1 MSDEIKM
8 TPETGM
14 TDEEIAELEKQR
26 EAAKEA
32 RLAPFKA
39 LRQRMDAG
47 LRYAVA
53 NDGVTDEELLTMS
66 AATPEW
72 KPGMTLDKGDTVVY
86 DGNMYVYIGE
96 ATYVTVAGHEPG
108 TATQALYRRV
118 KAEGSN
124 EWQPDTD
131 YIGEDDPDGKEP
143 DEVTYDGLTYT
154 CQLSHTS
161 QAGWEPP
168 TATTLWKLKTE

>member
-8 TPETGM
+8 THETGM

-26 EAAKEA
+26 EAAREA

-72 KPGMTLDKGDTVVY
+72 KPGMTLAVGDTVMHGGSMFIV
-86 DGNMYVYIGE
+86 IQ
-96 ATYVTVAGHEPG
+96 AHTTQAGWEPG
-108 TATQALYRRV
+108 TATQSLFRRV
-118 KAEGSN
+118 QQEGST
-124 EWQPDTD
+124 EWQPDTA
-131 YIGEDDPDGKEP
+131 YATGAEC
-143 DEVTYDGLTYT
+143 TYEGSAYT
-154 CQLSHTS
+154 CLQGHTS

-168 TATTLWKLKTE
+168 NVPSLWKLKTE

>member
-26 EAAKEA
+26 EAAREA

-72 KPGMTLDKGDTVVY
+72 KPGMTLAVGDTVMHGGSMFV
-86 DGNMYVYIGE
+86 VIQ
-96 ATYVTVAGHEPG
+96 AHTTQAGWEPG
-108 TATQALYRRV
+108 TATQSLFRRV
-118 KAEGSN
+118 QQEGST

-131 YIGEDDPDGKEP
+131 YATGEDCTFEGSA
-143 DEVTYDGLTYT
+143 YT
-154 CQLSHTS
+154 CLQGHTS

-168 TATTLWKLKTE
+168 NVPSLWKLKTE

>member
-26 EAAKEA
+26 EATREA

-72 KPGMTLDKGDTVVY
+72 KPGMTLAVGDTVMHGGSMFV
-86 DGNMYVYIGE
+86 VIQ
-96 ATYVTVAGHEPG
+96 AHTTQAGWEPG
-108 TATQALYRRV
+108 TATQSLFRRV
-118 KAEGSN
+118 QQEGST

-131 YIGEDDPDGKEP
+131 YATGAEC
-143 DEVTYDGLTYT
+143 TYEGSTYT
-154 CQLSHTS
+154 CLQGHTS

-168 TATTLWKLKTE
+168 NVPSLWKLKTE

>member
-8 TPETGM
+8 TPETGI

-26 EAAKEA
+26 EAAREA

-39 LRQRMDAG
+39 LRKRMDAG

-72 KPGMTLDKGDTVVY
+72 KPGMTLAVGDTVMHGGSMFVVIQSHTTQA
-86 DGNMYVYIGE
+86 DWI
-96 ATYVTVAGHEPG
+96 PG
-108 TATQALYRRV
+108 TATQSLYRRV
-118 KAEGSN
+118 QPEGST

-131 YIGEDDPDGKEP
+131 YATGAEC
-143 DEVTYDGLTYT
+143 TYEGSAYT
-154 CQLSHTS
+154 CLQGHTS

-168 TATTLWKLKTE
+168 NVPSLWKLKTE

>member
-26 EAAKEA
+26 EAAREA

-39 LRQRMDAG
+39 LRKCMDAG

-72 KPGMTLDKGDTVVY
+72 KPGMTLAVGDTVMHGGSMFVVIQSHTTQA
-86 DGNMYVYIGE
+86 DWI
-96 ATYVTVAGHEPG
+96 PG
-108 TATQALYRRV
+108 TATQSLYRRV
-118 KAEGSN
+118 QPEGST

-131 YIGEDDPDGKEP
+131 YATGAEC
-143 DEVTYDGLTYT
+143 TYEGSAYT
-154 CQLSHTS
+154 CLQGHTS

-168 TATTLWKLKTE
+168 NVPSLWKLKTE

>member
-26 EAAKEA
+26 EAAREA

-39 LRQRMDAG
+39 LRKRMDAG

-72 KPGMTLDKGDTVVY
+72 KPGMTLAVGDTVMHGGSMFVVIQSHTTQA
-86 DGNMYVYIGE
+86 DWI
-96 ATYVTVAGHEPG
+96 PG
-108 TATQALYRRV
+108 TATQSLYRRV
-118 KAEGSN
+118 QPEGST

-131 YIGEDDPDGKEP
+131 YATGAEC
-143 DEVTYDGLTYT
+143 TYEGSAYT
-154 CQLSHTS
+154 CLQGHTS

-168 TATTLWKLKTE
+168 NVPSLWKLKTE

>member
-14 TDEEIAELEKQR
+14 TDEEIAELKKQR
-26 EAAKEA
+26 EAAREA

-39 LRQRMDAG
+39 LRKRMDAG

-72 KPGMTLDKGDTVVY
+72 KPGMTLAVGDTVMHGGSMFVVIQSHTTQA
-86 DGNMYVYIGE
+86 DWI
-96 ATYVTVAGHEPG
+96 PG
-108 TATQALYRRV
+108 TATQSLYRRV
-118 KAEGSN
+118 QPEGST

-131 YIGEDDPDGKEP
+131 YATGAEC
-143 DEVTYDGLTYT
+143 TYEGSAYT
-154 CQLSHTS
+154 CLQGHTS

-168 TATTLWKLKTE
+168 NVPSLWKLKTE

>member
-1 MSDEIKM
+1 MSELNR
-8 TPETGM
+8 TPETSM

-53 NDGVTDEELLTMS
+53 NDGVTDEELLSMS

-72 KPGMTLDKGDTVVY
+72 KPGLSLAVGDTIMYGGSMFVV
-86 DGNMYVYIGE
+86 VQ
-96 ATYVTVAGHEPG
+96 AHTTQAGWEPG

-118 KAEGSN
+118 QPEGST

-131 YIGEDDPDGKEP
+131 YATGAEC
-143 DEVTYDGLTYT
+143 TYEGNTYT
-154 CQLSHTS
+154 CLQGHTS
-161 QAGWEPP
+161 QTGWEPLHAP
-168 TATTLWKLKTE
+168 ALWQLKTE

>member
-1 MSDEIKM
+1 MSELNR
-8 TPETGM
+8 TPETSM

-53 NDGVTDEELLTMS
+53 NDGVTDEELLSMS

-72 KPGMTLDKGDTVVY
+72 KPGLSLAVGDTIMYGGSMFVV
-86 DGNMYVYIGE
+86 VQ
-96 ATYVTVAGHEPG
+96 AHTTQAGWEPG

-118 KAEGSN
+118 QPEGST

-131 YIGEDDPDGKEP
+131 YATGAEC
-143 DEVTYDGLTYT
+143 TYEGNAYT
-154 CQLSHTS
+154 CLQGHTS
-161 QAGWEPP
+161 QTGWEPP
-168 TATTLWKLKTE
+168 HVPALWQLKTE

>member
-1 MSDEIKM
+1 MSDEIKI

-26 EAAKEA
+26 EAAREA

-39 LRQRMDAG
+39 LRKRIDAG

-72 KPGMTLDKGDTVVY
+72 KPGMTLAVGDTVMHGGSVFVVIQSHTTQA
-86 DGNMYVYIGE
+86 DWI
-96 ATYVTVAGHEPG
+96 PG
-108 TATQALYRRV
+108 TATQSLYRRV
-118 KAEGSN
+118 QPEGST

-131 YIGEDDPDGKEP
+131 YATGAEC
-143 DEVTYDGLTYT
+143 TYEGSAYT
-154 CQLSHTS
+154 CLQGHTS

-168 TATTLWKLKTE
+168 NVPSLWKLKTE

>member
-1 MSDEIKM
+1 MSEELKT

-26 EAAKEA
+26 EAAREA

-66 AATPEW
+66 AATQEW
-72 KPGMTLDKGDTVVY
+72 KPGLSLAVGDTVMY
-86 DGNMYVYIGE
+86 DDSMFVVIQ
-96 ATYVTVAGHEPG
+96 AHTTQAGWEPG

-118 KAEGSN
+118 QPEGST

-131 YIGEDDPDGKEP
+131 YAVGAEC
-143 DEVTYDGLTYT
+143 TYEGSAYT
-154 CQLSHTS
+154 CLQAHTS
-161 QAGWEPP
+161 QTGWEPP
-168 TATTLWKLKTE
+168 NVPALWQLKTE

>member
-1 MSDEIKM
+1 MSELNR
-8 TPETGM
+8 TPETSM

-26 EAAKEA
+26 EAANEA

-53 NDGVTDEELLTMS
+53 NNGVTDEELLSMS

-72 KPGMTLDKGDTVVY
+72 KPGLSLAVGDTIMYGGSMFVVVQAHT
-86 DGNMYVYIGE
+86 MQ
-96 ATYVTVAGHEPG
+96 AGWEPG

-118 KAEGSN
+118 QPEGST

-131 YIGEDDPDGKEP
+131 YATGAEC
-143 DEVTYDGLTYT
+143 TYEGNTYT
-154 CQLSHTS
+154 CLQGHTS
-161 QAGWEPP
+161 QTGWDPP
-168 TATTLWKLKTE
+168 HVPALWQLKTE

>member
-26 EAAKEA
+26 EAAREA

-72 KPGMTLDKGDTVVY
+72 KPGMTLAVGDTVMHGGSMFV
-86 DGNMYVYIGE
+86 VIQ
-96 ATYVTVAGHEPG
+96 AHTTQAGWEPG
-108 TATQALYRRV
+108 TATQSLFRRV
-118 KAEGSN
+118 QQEGST

-131 YIGEDDPDGKEP
+131 YTTGAEC
-143 DEVTYDGLTYT
+143 TYEGSTYT
-154 CQLSHTS
+154 CLQGHTS

-168 TATTLWKLKTE
+168 NVPSLWKLKTE

>member
-26 EAAKEA
+26 EAAREA

-39 LRQRMDAG
+39 MRQRIDAG

-53 NDGVTDEELLTMS
+53 NDGVTDEELLTMR

-72 KPGMTLDKGDTVVY
+72 TPGMTLAVGDTVMHGGSMFV
-86 DGNMYVYIGE
+86 VIQ
-96 ATYVTVAGHEPG
+96 AHTTQAGWEPG
-108 TATQALYRRV
+108 TATQSLFRRV
-118 KAEGSN
+118 QQEGST

-131 YIGEDDPDGKEP
+131 YATGAEC
-143 DEVTYDGLTYT
+143 TYEGSAYT
-154 CQLSHTS
+154 CLQGHTS

-168 TATTLWKLKTE
+168 NVPSLWKLKTE

>member
-1 MSDEIKM
+1 MSELNR
-8 TPETGM
+8 TPETSM

-53 NDGVTDEELLTMS
+53 NDGVTDEELLSMS
-66 AATPEW
+66 AATHEW
-72 KPGMTLDKGDTVVY
+72 KPGLSLAVGDTIMYGGSMFVV
-86 DGNMYVYIGE
+86 VQ
-96 ATYVTVAGHEPG
+96 AHTTQAGWEPG

-118 KAEGSN
+118 QPEGST

-131 YIGEDDPDGKEP
+131 YATGAEC
-143 DEVTYDGLTYT
+143 TYEGSTYT
-154 CQLSHTS
+154 CLQGHTS
-161 QAGWEPP
+161 QTGWEPP
-168 TATTLWKLKTE
+168 HVPALWQLKTE

>member
-1 MSDEIKM
+1 MSELNR
-8 TPETGM
+8 TPETSL

-39 LRQRMDAG
+39 LRRRMDAG

-53 NDGVTDEELLTMS
+53 NDGVTDEELLSMS
-66 AATPEW
+66 ATTPEW
-72 KPGMTLDKGDTVVY
+72 KPGLSLAVGDTV
-86 DGNMYVYIGE
+86 MYGSSMFVVVQ
-96 ATYVTVAGHEPG
+96 AHTTQAGWEPG

-118 KAEGSN
+118 QPEGST

-131 YIGEDDPDGKEP
+131 YATGAEC
-143 DEVTYDGLTYT
+143 TYEGSTYT
-154 CQLSHTS
+154 CLQGHTS
-161 QAGWEPP
+161 QTGWEPP
-168 TATTLWKLKTE
+168 HVPALWQLKTE

>member
-26 EAAKEA
+26 EAAREA

-53 NDGVTDEELLTMS
+53 NDGVTDDELLTMS

-72 KPGMTLDKGDTVVY
+72 KPGMTLAVGDTVMH
-86 DGNMYVYIGE
+86 GGGMF
-96 ATYVTVAGHEPG
+96 VTLQAHTTQAGWEPG
-108 TATQALYRRV
+108 TATQSLFRRV
-118 KAEGSN
+118 KQEGST

-131 YIGEDDPDGKEP
+131 FATGEDCTFEGS
-143 DEVTYDGLTYT
+143 TYT
-154 CQLSHTS
+154 CLQGHTS
-161 QAGWEPP
+161 QVGWEPP
-168 TATTLWKLKTE
+168 NVPSLWKLKTK

>member
-1 MSDEIKM
+1 MSELNR
-8 TPETGM
+8 TPETSL

-39 LRQRMDAG
+39 LRRRMDAG

-53 NDGVTDEELLTMS
+53 NDGVTDEELLSMS

-72 KPGMTLDKGDTVVY
+72 KPGLSLAVSDTV
-86 DGNMYVYIGE
+86 MYGGSMFVVVQ
-96 ATYVTVAGHEPG
+96 AHTTQAGWEPG

-118 KAEGSN
+118 QPEGST

-131 YIGEDDPDGKEP
+131 YATGAEC
-143 DEVTYDGLTYT
+143 TYEGSTYT
-154 CQLSHTS
+154 CLQGHTS
-161 QAGWEPP
+161 QTGWEPP
-168 TATTLWKLKTE
+168 HVPALWQLKTE

>member
-26 EAAKEA
+26 EAAREA

-72 KPGMTLDKGDTVVY
+72 KPGMTLAVGDTVMHGGSMFVVIQAHTTQV
-86 DGNMYVYIGE
+86 GW
-96 ATYVTVAGHEPG
+96 EPG
-108 TATQALYRRV
+108 TATQSLFRRV
-118 KAEGSN
+118 QQEGST

-131 YIGEDDPDGKEP
+131 YATGAEC
-143 DEVTYDGLTYT
+143 TYEGSAYT
-154 CQLSHTS
+154 CLQGHTS

-168 TATTLWKLKTE
+168 NVPSLWKLKTE

>member
-26 EAAKEA
+26 EAAREA

-72 KPGMTLDKGDTVVY
+72 KPGMTLAVGDTVMHGGGMFV
-86 DGNMYVYIGE
+86 VIQ
-96 ATYVTVAGHEPG
+96 AHTTQAGWEPG
-108 TATQALYRRV
+108 TATQSLFRRV
-118 KAEGSN
+118 QQEGST

-131 YIGEDDPDGKEP
+131 YATGAEC
-143 DEVTYDGLTYT
+143 TYEGSTYT
-154 CQLSHTS
+154 CLQGHTS

-168 TATTLWKLKTE
+168 NVPSLWKLKTE

>member
-1 MSDEIKM
+1 MSEVHM
-8 TPETGM
+8 PYEPGM

-26 EAAKEA
+26 EAAREA

-39 LRQRMDAG
+39 LRKRMDAG

-72 KPGMTLDKGDTVVY
+72 KPGMTLAVGDTVMHGGSMFVVIQSHTTQA
-86 DGNMYVYIGE
+86 DWI
-96 ATYVTVAGHEPG
+96 PR
-108 TATQALYRRV
+108 TATQSLYRRV
-118 KAEGSN
+118 QPEGST

-131 YIGEDDPDGKEP
+131 YATGAEC
-143 DEVTYDGLTYT
+143 TYEGSAYT
-154 CQLSHTS
+154 CLQGHTS

-168 TATTLWKLKTE
+168 NVPSLWKLKTE

>member
-26 EAAKEA
+26 EAAREA

-72 KPGMTLDKGDTVVY
+72 KPGMTLAVGDTVMHGGSMFV
-86 DGNMYVYIGE
+86 VIQ
-96 ATYVTVAGHEPG
+96 AHTTQAGWEPG
-108 TATQALYRRV
+108 TATQSLFRRV
-118 KAEGSN
+118 QKEGST
-124 EWQPDTD
+124 EWQPETD
-131 YIGEDDPDGKEP
+131 YATGAEC
-143 DEVTYDGLTYT
+143 TYEGSAYT
-154 CQLSHTS
+154 CLQGHTS

-168 TATTLWKLKTE
+168 NVPSLWKLKTE

>member
-14 TDEEIAELEKQR
+14 TDEEIAEMEKQR
-26 EAAKEA
+26 EAAREA

-72 KPGMTLDKGDTVVY
+72 KPGMTLAVGDTVMHGGSMFVVIQAHTTQT
-86 DGNMYVYIGE
+86 GW
-96 ATYVTVAGHEPG
+96 EPG
-108 TATQALYRRV
+108 TATQSLFRRV
-118 KAEGSN
+118 QQEGST

-131 YIGEDDPDGKEP
+131 YATGAEC
-143 DEVTYDGLTYT
+143 TYEGRTYT
-154 CQLSHTS
+154 CLQGHTS
-161 QAGWEPP
+161 QTGWEPP
-168 TATTLWKLKTE
+168 NVPALWQIKNE

>member
-26 EAAKEA
+26 EAAREA

-72 KPGMTLDKGDTVVY
+72 KPGMTLAVGDTVMHGGSMFV
-86 DGNMYVYIGE
+86 VIQ
-96 ATYVTVAGHEPG
+96 AHTTQAGWEPG
-108 TATQALYRRV
+108 TATQSLYRRV
-118 KAEGSN
+118 QQEGST

-131 YIGEDDPDGKEP
+131 YATGAECTYEDSA
-143 DEVTYDGLTYT
+143 YT
-154 CQLSHTS
+154 CLQGHTS

-168 TATTLWKLKTE
+168 NVPSLWKLKTE

>member
-26 EAAKEA
+26 EAAREA

-39 LRQRMDAG
+39 LRKRMDAG

-53 NDGVTDEELLTMS
+53 NDGVTDEELMTMS

-72 KPGMTLDKGDTVVY
+72 KPGMTLAVGDTVMHGGSMFVVIQSHTTQA
-86 DGNMYVYIGE
+86 DWI
-96 ATYVTVAGHEPG
+96 PG
-108 TATQALYRRV
+108 TATQSLYRR
-118 KAEGSN
+118 AQPEGST

-131 YIGEDDPDGKEP
+131 YATGAEC
-143 DEVTYDGLTYT
+143 TYEGSAYT
-154 CQLSHTS
+154 CLQGHTS

-168 TATTLWKLKTE
+168 NVPSLWKLKTE

>member
-26 EAAKEA
+26 EAAREA

-72 KPGMTLDKGDTVVY
+72 KPGMTLAVGDTVMHGGSMFV
-86 DGNMYVYIGE
+86 VIQ
-96 ATYVTVAGHEPG
+96 AHTTQAGWEPG
-108 TATQALYRRV
+108 TATQSLFRRV
-118 KAEGSN
+118 QQEGST

-131 YIGEDDPDGKEP
+131 YATGAEC
-143 DEVTYDGLTYT
+143 TYEGSAYT
-154 CQLSHTS
+154 CLQGHTS

-168 TATTLWKLKTE
+168 NVPSLWKLKTK

>member
-26 EAAKEA
+26 EAAREA

-39 LRQRMDAG
+39 LRKRIDAG

-72 KPGMTLDKGDTVVY
+72 KPGMTLAVGDTMMRGGSIFVVIQSHTTQA
-86 DGNMYVYIGE
+86 DWI
-96 ATYVTVAGHEPG
+96 PG
-108 TATQALYRRV
+108 TATQSLYRRV
-118 KAEGSN
+118 QPEGST

-131 YIGEDDPDGKEP
+131 YATGAEC
-143 DEVTYDGLTYT
+143 TYEGSAYT
-154 CQLSHTS
+154 CLQGHTS

-168 TATTLWKLKTE
+168 NVPSLWKLKTE

>member
-26 EAAKEA
+26 EAAREA
-32 RLAPFKA
+32 RLAPFEA

-72 KPGMTLDKGDTVVY
+72 KPGMTLAVGDTV
-86 DGNMYVYIGE
+86 MYGGSMFVVVQ
-96 ATYVTVAGHEPG
+96 AHTAQAGWEPG
-108 TATQALYRRV
+108 TATQSLFRRV
-118 KAEGSN
+118 QQEGST

-131 YIGEDDPDGKEP
+131 YATGAEC
-143 DEVTYDGLTYT
+143 TYEGRTYT
-154 CQLSHTS
+154 CLQGHTS
-161 QAGWEPP
+161 QTGWEPP
-168 TATTLWKLKTE
+168 NVPALWQIKNE

>member
-1 MSDEIKM
+1 MSELNR
-8 TPETGM
+8 TPETSL

-39 LRQRMDAG
+39 LRRRTDAG

-53 NDGVTDEELLTMS
+53 NDGVTDEELLSMS

-72 KPGMTLDKGDTVVY
+72 KPGLSLAVGDTV
-86 DGNMYVYIGE
+86 MYGGSMFVVVQ
-96 ATYVTVAGHEPG
+96 AHTTQAGWEPG

-118 KAEGSN
+118 QPEGST

-131 YIGEDDPDGKEP
+131 YATGAEC
-143 DEVTYDGLTYT
+143 TYEGSTYT
-154 CQLSHTS
+154 CLQGHTS
-161 QAGWEPP
+161 QTGWEPP
-168 TATTLWKLKTE
+168 HVPALWQLKTE

>member
-26 EAAKEA
+26 EAAREA

-39 LRQRMDAG
+39 LRKRMDAG

-72 KPGMTLDKGDTVVY
+72 KPGMTLAVGDTVRHGGSVFVVIQSHTTQA
-86 DGNMYVYIGE
+86 DWI
-96 ATYVTVAGHEPG
+96 PG
-108 TATQALYRRV
+108 TATQSLYRRV
-118 KAEGSN
+118 QPEGST

-131 YIGEDDPDGKEP
+131 YATGAEC
-143 DEVTYDGLTYT
+143 TYEGSAYT
-154 CQLSHTS
+154 CLQGHTS

-168 TATTLWKLKTE
+168 NVPSLWKLKTE

>member
-26 EAAKEA
+26 EAAREA

-72 KPGMTLDKGDTVVY
+72 KPGMTLAVGDTVMHGGSMFV
-86 DGNMYVYIGE
+86 VIQ
-96 ATYVTVAGHEPG
+96 AHTTQAGWEPG
-108 TATQALYRRV
+108 TATQSLFRRV
-118 KAEGSN
+118 QQEGST

-131 YIGEDDPDGKEP
+131 YATGAEC
-143 DEVTYDGLTYT
+143 TYDGSTYT
-154 CQLSHTS
+154 CLQGHTS

-168 TATTLWKLKTE
+168 NVPSLWKLKTE